1 MATNKPRKPEHT
13 PKSKKEQSLSLA
25 SGIPGRQWLIIALVA
40 LLAAIPFVMG
50 KYIEFNSPGAFDSGA
65 YVYSAAHIIDG
76 AKIGVQ
82 ERPSAQLGTLLV
94 NMLGVW
100 LFGFNDIGPK
110 IIQMIMQAGALIM
123 LFMAMRKIF
132 NTLPAAVGVII
143 ASTFLSSP
151 LFAKFGNVKEQY
163 MIACMVI
170 GISSFI
176 LYHCDRK
183 WCWALIAGA
192 FLSWGPLFK
201 PTATTAIGAVGLFVI
216 FQPFVKNRTFKQT
229 GIDIALLFAG
239 AAIALAPLYIWII
252 GWNVRLKLPYHF
264 AFPTIKKWLRVI
276 GISSSALA
284 SVENAEKTVD
294 VAKPAAGYLARSRQ
308 MIPFSVQAPR
318 VLRHYKLAILPISLA
333 VCSIILRIMRIFH
346 KMIRPHTFKVRNGD
360 RFVLLLAVWWILDM
374 AFVWISPRSYEQ
386 YYLPLNASAAMLGGY
401 IIAFYADKLNN
412 SRFKARWITVGA
424 LALIVMITMSWHVF
438 FGISKSPFSNAEYSA
453 KRRGFKQKL
462 SQISQRRKNNS
473 FGYWEAVGFY
483 IRNNSVPE
491 DKMYVWG
498 WYPGIYVKAQRFS
511 PTSRACI
518 MPRSAPKRFKT
529 NINRILANFKK
540 QPPKFIVDSRKNHIP
555 LERPPYEFWPRHFFW
570 RNKKLKTALMN
581 KNGFLKNDAR
591 SINTYNQAYSSLLK
605 ERFNE
610 NEALRYEYLEPLREY
625 IRNNYR
631 IVGMFGQHALF
642 ELKNSSKE

>member
-1 MATNKPRKPEHT
+1 
-13 PKSKKEQSLSLA
+13 
-25 SGIPGRQWLIIALVA
+25 
-40 LLAAIPFVMG
+40 MG

-110 IIQMIMQAGALIM
+110 IIQMFMQAGALIL
-123 LFMAMRKIF
+123 LFIAMKKIF
-132 NTLPAAVGVII
+132 STLPAAVGLVI

-176 LYHCDRK
+176 LYQTDKK
-183 WCWALIAGA
+183 WWWALIAGA

-201 PTATTAIGAVGLFVI
+201 PTGTTAVGAVGVFVI
-216 FQPFVKNRTFKQT
+216 LQPFLKNRTLKQT
-229 GIDIALLFAG
+229 GIDIVLLFAG

-252 GWNVRLKLPYHF
+252 GWNVRLRLPYYF
-264 AFPTIKKWLRVI
+264 AFPTIKKLLSVI
-276 GISSSALA
+276 GISSSPLA
-284 SVENAEKTVD
+284 SSGNTAESVGA
-294 VAKPAAGYLARSRQ
+294 AKRATGYLARSRQ

-318 VLRHYKLAILPISLA
+318 VLRYYRLAILPISLA
-333 VCSIILRIMRIFH
+333 VSSILLRILRILH
-346 KMIRPHTFKVRNGD
+346 KKIRPHTFKVSNGD

-401 IIAFYADKLNN
+401 IVAFYADKLNK
-412 SRFKARWITVGA
+412 SKFKGRWISVGA
-424 LALIVMITMSWHVF
+424 LVLLVMIAMSWHVF
-438 FGISKSPFSNAEYSA
+438 FGISKSPFSASKYPA

-462 SQISQRRKNNS
+462 SEISQRRKNNGY
-473 FGYWEAVGFY
+473 GYWEAIGFY
-483 IRNNSVPE
+483 IRNNSTVE

-498 WYPGIYVKAQRFS
+498 WYPGMYVKAQRFS
-511 PTSRACI
+511 PTSRACM
-518 MPRSAPKRFKT
+518 MPRSAPRRFKVS
-529 NINRILANFKK
+529 INRILADFKK
-540 QPPKFIVDSRKNHIP
+540 QTPKFIVDSRKNHIP
-555 LERPPYEFWPRHFFW
+555 LERPPYELWPRHFFW
-570 RNKKLKTALMN
+570 RNKELKSALMD
-581 KNGFLKNDAR
+581 KNGFLKNDKR
-591 SINTYNQAYSSLLK
+591 SIDTYNQAYSGFLK
-605 ERFNE
+605 ERFDE
-610 NEALRYEYLEPLREY
+610 NEALRYEFLDPLREY
-625 IRNNYR
+625 IRKNYR
-631 IVGMFGQHALF
+631 IVGTFGQHVLF
-642 ELKNSSKE
+642 ELKNPS